1 MRGERNSRR
10 EDAMLEV
17 ILGIIHLVLFLVA
30 AVEILGSNK
39 SVGSKVL
46 WLLLIFFLPLIGLV
60 IYFLVGRGA

>member
-1 MRGERNSRR
+1 
-10 EDAMLEV
+10 MLEV

-46 WLLLIFFLPLIGLV
+46 WLLLILFLPLIGLV